1 MKAAGA
7 RVGAVDTVGSAV
19 DSVDPVGSIALE
31 DLAPDLYPR
40 CKQEQNR
47 SDEQGQDQ
55 KDQIDR
61 QILMSDILTLAKIF

>member
-31 DLAPDLYPR
+31 DLDPDWYPR

-47 SDEQGQDQ
+47 SEQGQDQ
-55 KDQIDR
+55 KDQIER
-61 QILMSDILTLAKIF
+61 QILMSDILTLAS